1 MDKSRPKRRK
11 RPIRG
16 IPAER
21 EPAMSCCASSLYES
35 RPLRASSALPGT
47 PPGQQHRYITPG
59 TALISAPQRGVKGAI
74 APTAPEREP
83 KNAPAEAG
91 ENSPRGNCVPP
102 CRATASPSHRTRPP
116 LWACGPPIR
125 LKAVGSPCWLSR
137 KEGLNPP
144 RCAQEKENRL
154 PGLPEGPRRGDQ
166 TCGQGQGRAC
176 RFAWLARAFERL
188 PFPATSSG

>member
-1 MDKSRPKRRK
+1 MDKSRAKRRE

-21 EPAMSCCASSLYES
+21 EPAMSCCASSLCES
-35 RPLRASSALPGT
+35 RPLRASSALPVT
-47 PPGQQHRYITPG
+47 PPGQQHRYITHRHRFDKCP
-59 TALISAPQRGVKGAI
+59 PEGVKGAI
-74 APTAPEREP
+74 APTAPGREP

-125 LKAVGSPCWLSR
+125 LEAVGSPCWLSR

-144 RCAQEKENRL
+144 RYAQGKENRL
-154 PGLPEGPRRGDQ
+154 PGLPGGPRRGD
-166 TCGQGQGRAC
+166 
-176 RFAWLARAFERL
+176 
-188 PFPATSSG
+188 

>member
-1 MDKSRPKRRK
+1 
-11 RPIRG
+11 
-16 IPAER
+16 
-21 EPAMSCCASSLYES
+21 MSCFASSLYES
-35 RPLRASSALPGT
+35 RPYGLPAPCQARHQANSIVT
-47 PPGQQHRYITPG
+47 SPTG

-74 APTAPEREP
+74 APTAPGREP

-154 PGLPEGPRRGDQ
+154 PGLPGGPGRGDQ
-166 TCGQGQGRAC
+166 SCGQGYGRAC
-176 RFAWLARAFERL
+176 PFAWLAGAFKRL
-188 PFPATSSG
+188 PLSGASPV

>member
-1 MDKSRPKRRK
+1 MDKSRP
-11 RPIRG
+11 RPQKGPSGAFPPSGNRLCRASHRASTSLAPYG
-16 IPAER
+16 LPAPCR
-21 EPAMSCCASSLYES
+21 ARHQASSIVTS
-35 RPLRASSALPGT
+35 PT
-47 PPGQQHRYITPG
+47 G

-74 APTAPEREP
+74 APTAPGREP

-154 PGLPEGPRRGDQ
+154 PGLPGGPGRGDQ
-166 TCGQGQGRAC
+166 SCGQG
-176 RFAWLARAFERL
+176 
-188 PFPATSSG
+188 

>member
-1 MDKSRPKRRK
+1 MDKSRP
-11 RPIRG
+11 RPQKGPSEAFPPSGNRLCRASHRASTSLAPYG
-16 IPAER
+16 LPAPCHAR
-21 EPAMSCCASSLYES
+21 HKASSIVTS
-35 RPLRASSALPGT
+35 PT
-47 PPGQQHRYITPG
+47 G

-83 KNAPAEAG
+83 KNAPAKAG

-125 LKAVGSPCWLSR
+125 LEAVGSPCWLSR
-137 KEGLNPP
+137 KECLNPP

-154 PGLPEGPRRGDQ
+154 PGLPGGPGRGDQ
-166 TCGQGQGRAC
+166 SCGQG
-176 RFAWLARAFERL
+176 
-188 PFPATSSG
+188 

>member
-1 MDKSRPKRRK
+1 MDKSRP
-11 RPIRG
+11 RPQKGPSGAFPPSGNRL
-16 IPAER
+16 
-21 EPAMSCCASSLYES
+21 C
-35 RPLRASSALPGT
+35 RASHRASTSLAPYGLPAPCQAHHQAT
-47 PPGQQHRYITPG
+47 G

-74 APTAPEREP
+74 APTAPGREP

-91 ENSPRGNCVPP
+91 EDSPRGNCVPP

-144 RCAQEKENRL
+144 HCAQEKENSLQGL
-154 PGLPEGPRRGDQ
+154 PGCPRRGDRS
-166 TCGQGQGRAC
+166 CGQGQGRAC

-188 PFPATSSG
+188 PFPATSTG